1 MIVIHNCLSLVYIV
15 SNQSVNFTFLSTKLT
30 LQSYKHKM
38 SEILQ
43 NDHGHVAWQVDPMCT
58 EYTCIDQHL
67 IGIWHCNSTCTKMCH
82 VTINNCIH

>member
-1 MIVIHNCLSLVYIV
+1 
-15 SNQSVNFTFLSTKLT
+15 
-30 LQSYKHKM
+30 M